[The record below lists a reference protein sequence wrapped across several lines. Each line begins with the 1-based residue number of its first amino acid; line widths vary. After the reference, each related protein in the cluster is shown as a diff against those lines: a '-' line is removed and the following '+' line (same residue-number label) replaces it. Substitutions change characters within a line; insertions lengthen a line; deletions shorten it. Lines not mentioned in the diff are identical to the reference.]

1 MKGMIE
7 ILDKIKVKKLNQIRV
22 NKNNKIKDHKLISL
36 TFLMKILIKLVY
48 LKRSSPMAER
58 IL

>member
-58 IL
+58 II